1 MVIPTELPASTCLEF
16 EISGLSLQVPFAYE
30 GRGGRSVVTIIVYGG
45 GRSVVTIIAY
55 GGGEG
60 GQLSLLLIACQ
71 SLAFLSSCASHS
83 PNNSN
88 HIRNSP
94 EICGNM

>member
-16 EISGLSLQVPFAYE
+16 EISGLSLQVPFAYG
-30 GRGGRSVVTIIVYGG
+30 GRGGRSVVTIIV
-45 GRSVVTIIAY
+45 Y